1 MSSDHQVK
9 EPEKENKDVAI
20 ARQVTDTAR
29 EALKQIVGQNLLPW
43 PDIYSA
49 EFWQLA
55 HRNGYDEILL
65 SQHARLDS
73 SNKVAE
79 EFLDKADEILDG
91 VHDTVSS
98 FVSGAKEHT
107 ETMASSIENIR
118 KIPVEDPEFTKELDV
133 LLSSNIE
140 LLSHSSEVEI
150 KLAEQTKIINELQS
164 QLRIDPLTGLLNR
177 GALSKDI
184 KKEIAGARRYNYPVS
199 IFMADIDHFKN
210 VNDVYGHLVGD
221 SIIKITA
228 KLIQDSVRESD
239 SVYRYGGEEF
249 LGLLPHINC
258 DQAEKFAERMREKI
272 AKYLFVDKKNDIS
285 ISLTISGGVT
295 ELHSEDDET
304 SIIARV
310 DKALYLAKQSGRN
323 KIMRLDF
330 SQ

>member
-1 MSSDHQVK
+1 MSSDNQTAK
-9 EPEKENKDVAI
+9 EKQGKTDIAI
-20 ARQVTDTAR
+20 TRQVTDTAR
-29 EALKQIVGQNLLPW
+29 EALKQIVGRNLLPW

-49 EFWQLA
+49 EFWQIA
-55 HRNGYDEILL
+55 HKSGYDEILL
-65 SQHARLDS
+65 QQHANMDS
-73 SNKVAE
+73 TNKLAE

-91 VHDTVSS
+91 VQDTVNM
-98 FVSGAKEHT
+98 FVSGAREHT

-118 KIPVEDPEFTKELDV
+118 KMPVEDPEFERELDT

-140 LLSHSSEVEI
+140 LLSHSSEVED
-150 KLAEQTKIINELQS
+150 KLAKQTVIINELQS

-177 GALSKDI
+177 GALSKDL
-184 KKEIAGARRYNYPVS
+184 KKEIARSRRYKYPVS

-239 SVYRYGGEEF
+239 SIYRYGGEEF
-249 LGLLPHINC
+249 LGILPHINC

-272 AKYLFVDKKNDIS
+272 AKYLFVDKNNDIS
-285 ISLTISGGVT
+285 ISLTISAGVT
-295 ELHSEDDET
+295 DLHEQDDET

-323 KIMRLDF
+323 RISRLDF
-330 SQ
+330 S

>member
-1 MSSDHQVK
+1 MSSDQQIKKQGKIDGDAAV
-9 EPEKENKDVAI
+9 

-29 EALKQIVGQNLLPW
+29 EALKQIVGHNLLPW

-55 HRNGYDEILL
+55 HKSGYDEILL
-65 SQHARLDS
+65 RQHTRIDTTNEL
-73 SNKVAE
+73 AE
-79 EFLDKADEILDG
+79 EFLGKADKILDG

-98 FVSGAKEHT
+98 FVSGAREHT
-107 ETMASSIENIR
+107 EILASSIENI
-118 KIPVEDPEFTKELDV
+118 KKMPAEDPDFGRELDT

-140 LLSHSSEVEI
+140 LLSHSSEVED
-150 KLAEQTKIINELQS
+150 KLEEQTRIINELQS
-164 QLRIDPLTGLLNR
+164 QLRIDPMTRLLNR

-184 KKEIAGARRYNYPVS
+184 KKEIAGARRYRYPLS

-210 VNDVYGHLVGD
+210 VNDVYGHLIGD

-228 KLIQDSVRESD
+228 KLIQDSVRETD

-258 DQAEKFAERMREKI
+258 DQAEKFAERIREKI

-285 ISLTISGGVT
+285 ISITISAGIT
-295 ELHSEDDET
+295 ELHSRDDET
-304 SIIARV
+304 SIVARV
-310 DKALYLAKQSGRN
+310 DKALYLAKQAGRN
-323 KIMRLDF
+323 KIRRLDF
-330 SQ
+330 S

>member
-1 MSSDHQVK
+1 MSSDHQRTKQK
-9 EPEKENKDVAI
+9 EGKADDAI

-29 EALKQIVGQNLLPW
+29 EALKQIVGRNLLPW

-49 EFWQLA
+49 DFWRLA
-55 HRNGYDEILL
+55 HKSGYDKLL
-65 SQHARLDS
+65 LQQH
-73 SNKVAE
+73 SNLHSTNKLAQ
-79 EFLDKADEILDG
+79 EFIDKADEILDG
-91 VHDTVSS
+91 VQDTMSS
-98 FVSGAKEHT
+98 FVSGAREHT
-107 ETMASSIENIR
+107 ENLASSIENI
-118 KIPVEDPEFTKELDV
+118 KKMPVEDPEFSKELDT

-140 LLSHSSEVEI
+140 LLSHSSEVETQ
-150 KLAEQTKIINELQS
+150 LSRQTRIINELQS

-177 GALSKDI
+177 GALSKDL
-184 KKEIAGARRYNYPVS
+184 KKEIARSRRYKHPLS

-228 KLIQDSVRESD
+228 KLIQESVRESD
-239 SVYRYGGEEF
+239 SIYRYGGEEF

-285 ISLTISGGVT
+285 ISLTISAGVT
-295 ELHSEDDET
+295 DLHPRDDET
-304 SIIARV
+304 SIIARA

-323 KIMRLDF
+323 RISRLDF
-330 SQ
+330 S